1 MLDQRKQYITDRK
14 KELINGRKSVVRFS
28 NQICYET
35 QNKEE
40 EVVVKKTKE
49 DNIDSN
55 DKMEE
60 ATTPEENPDTRY
72 QSKPESCSRD
82 KI

>member
-40 EVVVKKTKE
+40 VEKTEE
-49 DNIDSN
+49 DNIEDN
-55 DKMEE
+55 DKMEA

-72 QSKPESCSRD
+72 RSRPESCGRD